1 MDGKKYLTY
10 TLGVNFFRIM
20 GFFTKVSNICIT
32 IVGNK
37 EEGKSILTSMLSFGE
52 FVLNTCFFVV
62 VISLVQN

>member
-20 GFFTKVSNICIT
+20 EFFTKVSNICIT

-37 EEGKSILTSMLSFGE
+37 EEWKPILTSMLSFGE
-52 FVLNTCFFVV
+52 FALNTCFF
-62 VISLVQN
+62 LLLLFL